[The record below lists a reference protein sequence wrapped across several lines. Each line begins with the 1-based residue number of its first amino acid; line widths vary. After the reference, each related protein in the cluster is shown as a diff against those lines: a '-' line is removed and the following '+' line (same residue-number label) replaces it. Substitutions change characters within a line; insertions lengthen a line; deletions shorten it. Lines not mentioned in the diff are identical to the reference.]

1 MVADD
6 RVRTFLAVMPRLLRA
21 ERPPAAA
28 LRDIADVAR
37 ALFEARYAGVA
48 LLEDDGSLGAV
59 SFSGLPPSVAESL
72 RAAPDGRL
80 LFSAV
85 SGTGPVRVD
94 DVGAA
99 TSMAQLPADHPPMQ
113 HLLGAP
119 LSAPGHLV
127 GLLYVGDR
135 VDGEPF
141 THEDEQLAEVAG
153 GLLGAALSNA
163 QLLRDA
169 LHARSWMRAAAGIT
183 QELFA
188 GELEQPLQHIA
199 DRVHELADADV
210 VGLAVL
216 EDDDLVIRHATGP
229 DLDPLLI
236 GRHLPLE
243 QTTLAERTIR
253 SGRGQVVSALD
264 PEARESLRSW
274 SGIEV
279 GPTMMLPLRGADK
292 VLGLMFVGREVG
304 SWRFNETDVEIAG
317 SFANHAAIAVELAN
331 ARRVAEHLHL
341 LEDRNRI
348 GRDLHDHVVQR
359 LYGTGMSL
367 QRVVGKVASPERERV
382 AGAIATLDDTIR
394 QIRNTIMSLRNPD
407 EEATLES
414 LIGDIAREAAPLL
427 GFSPMVALEAPT
439 GEVTGPLANDLAA
452 CVREGVS
459 NAVRHSKAGH
469 VEIHATVRASS
480 LVLTLRDD
488 GIGIQ
493 SDRRSGLDNME
504 ARVRQYGGRL
514 EVVSE
519 PGAGTELSWEVPLPR
534 HPGPQRTPPELRA
547 GTRTAGLRI
556 GP

>member
-1 MVADD
+1 MGEVSADD
-6 RVRTFLAVMPRLLRA
+6 RVRAFLTVMPRLLRA

-37 ALFEARYAGVA
+37 SLFDARYAGVA
-48 LLEDDGSLGAV
+48 LLEDDGSIGAV
-59 SFSGLPPSVAESL
+59 SFSGLPPSLAETL
-72 RAAPDGRL
+72 RTAPDGRA
-80 LFSAV
+80 LFESV

-94 DVGAA
+94 DVGAPS
-99 TSMAQLPADHPPMQ
+99 SMAQLPDGHPAM
-113 HLLGAP
+113 HCLLGTP
-119 LSAPGHLV
+119 LSAPGRLV

-135 VDGEPF
+135 TDGLPF
-141 THEDEQLAEVAG
+141 THEDEQLAEMAG

-216 EDDDLVIRHATGP
+216 EDDVLVIRHATGP
-229 DLDPLLI
+229 DLDPLI
-236 GRHLPLE
+236 VGRQLPL
-243 QTTLAERTIR
+243 QGTALAERTVR
-253 SGRGQVVSALD
+253 SGRGQIVTALD
-264 PEARESLRSW
+264 PTARQRLRGW

-279 GPTMMLPLRGADK
+279 GPAMMLPLRGADK
-292 VLGLMFVGREVG
+292 VLGIMFVGREVG
-304 SWRFNETDVEIAG
+304 AQRFNETDVEIAG

-367 QRVVGKVASPERERV
+367 QRVMPRLEGHERDRV
-382 AGAIATLDDTIR
+382 AESVATLDDTIR

-414 LIGDIAREAAPLL
+414 MIADIAREAAPLL
-427 GFSPMVALEAPT
+427 GFSPMIALEMPT
-439 GEVTGPLANDLAA
+439 GELVGPLANDLAA
-452 CVREGVS
+452 CVREGLS
-459 NAVRHSKAGH
+459 NAVRHSKAGN
-469 VEIHATVRASS
+469 VEIVAEVDTSQLA

-493 SDRRSGLDNME
+493 SDRRSGLANMA
-504 ARVRQYGGRL
+504 ARVRQHGGQL
-514 EVVSE
+514 EVTSE
-519 PGAGTELSWEVPLPR
+519 PGAGTALSWRVPLPR
-534 HPGPQRTPPELRA
+534 QPASVPAQSRSG
-547 GTRTAGLRI
+547 G
-556 GP
+556 